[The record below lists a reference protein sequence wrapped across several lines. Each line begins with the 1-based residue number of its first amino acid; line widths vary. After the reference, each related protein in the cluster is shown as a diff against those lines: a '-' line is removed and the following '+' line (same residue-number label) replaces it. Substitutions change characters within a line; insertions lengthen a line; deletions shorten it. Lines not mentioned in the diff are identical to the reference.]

1 MMAPIQ
7 YNLCGRAKHLNY
19 FLWGEVLRFF
29 LTKNVTKGTKEL
41 KIVGMSLF
49 FMTLRKVFRIC
60 TKTVHFQQENS
71 EGIQVLVYFHTDFE
85 KKANNF
91 VFV

>member
-1 MMAPIQ
+1 
-7 YNLCGRAKHLNY
+7 
-19 FLWGEVLRFF
+19 
-29 LTKNVTKGTKEL
+29 
-41 KIVGMSLF
+41 
-49 FMTLRKVFRIC
+49 MTLRKVFRIC

-71 EGIQVLVYFHTDFE
+71 EVIQVLVYFHADFE